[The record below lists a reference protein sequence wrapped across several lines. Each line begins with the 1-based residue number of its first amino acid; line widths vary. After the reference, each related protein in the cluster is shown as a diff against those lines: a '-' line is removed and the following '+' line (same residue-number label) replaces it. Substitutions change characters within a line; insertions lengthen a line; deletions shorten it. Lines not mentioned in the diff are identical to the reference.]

1 MLDIGLI
8 VFGITGLLALTSLLP
23 ALAQRLRLPYSVLLA
38 LAGSAL
44 GLLVAARGGMPEGF
58 VATDFLNA
66 LASFHISSE
75 AFLVIFL
82 PTLLFETALAIDVRR
97 MLNDVAPILVMAVIA
112 VVVCM
117 VVVGVTLS
125 SLTDYGLIACLLL
138 GAIVATTDPAAVVG
152 IFREIGAPQRL
163 TMLVEGESLLN
174 DAAAIALFSMLAGM
188 LLAGQEAA

>member
-1 MLDIGLI
+1 MVDIGLI

-44 GLLVAARGGMPEGF
+44 GLLVAARDAMPQGF
-58 VATDFLNA
+58 MGTDFLNA
-66 LASFHISSE
+66 LSAFHISSE

-97 MLNDVAPILVMAVIA
+97 MLNGLAPILVMAVIA

-117 VVVGVTLS
+117 LVVGVTLA
-125 SLTDYGLIACLLL
+125 SLTNYGLIACLL
-138 GAIVATTDPAAVVG
+138 
-152 IFREIGAPQRL
+152 
-163 TMLVEGESLLN
+163 
-174 DAAAIALFSMLAGM
+174 
-188 LLAGQEAA
+188 